1 MNTRNSESPTSD
13 SGPAYK
19 AVVRI
24 CGLIAIIGIFL
35 PFIGWKSII
44 EVSEA
49 IQVAI
54 PQMGLKTTISKLFE
68 ANTLM
73 GSITKGLMVFA
84 FIIFPLIGLG
94 MLIRGKYAGGPLTF
108 LILFNL
114 ALFLLVNF
122 FGADAAITGNF
133 FANTGYGYYI
143 SSGALFLPFI
153 AMFFL
158 DKSI

>member
-1 MNTRNSESPTSD
+1 MNSQNSEANTSD
-13 SGPAYK
+13 SGPAYR

-35 PFIGWKSII
+35 PFIEWKNII
-44 EVSEA
+44 EVTDA
-49 IQVAI
+49 IQLAI
-54 PQMGLKTTISKLFE
+54 PEIGLPETISQMF
-68 ANTLM
+68 AADSLM
-73 GSITKGLMVFA
+73 GSITKGLMVSSFL
-84 FIIFPLIGLG
+84 IFPLIGLG

-114 ALFLLVNF
+114 GLFLLVNF
-122 FGADAAITGNF
+122 FGADAGIAGNF
-133 FANTGYGYYI
+133 FANTGYGYWI
-143 SSGALFLPFI
+143 STVALFVPFI